1 MFGGRGRIEMGRRD
15 ILVVF
20 EVYGL
25 LGIEYTFFF
34 SDGAL
39 NCNQSISGRSVH
51 CIAIC

>member
-1 MFGGRGRIEMGRRD
+1 MFGRRGRIKMERRD

-25 LGIEYTFFF
+25 LGNEYTFFL

-39 NCNQSISGRSVH
+39 NCNQSISRRSVH